1 MVGPPGKP
9 KVGLLRHVSLLHRGK
24 LHEHFL
30 CVMRRLPITDT
41 RRAQQF
47 CLSFCTVETW
57 SAFAHNHELSLSL
70 LNRLTE
76 RTVLTLD
83 CSWCPQEKEEKKHAE
98 AVQSS
103 LRGH

>member
-24 LHEHFL
+24 LHERFL
-30 CVMRRLPITDT
+30 CVITDA
-41 RRAQQF
+41 RRAQQL
-47 CLSFCTVETW
+47 CLSFCTLETW

-103 LRGH
+103 LRDH